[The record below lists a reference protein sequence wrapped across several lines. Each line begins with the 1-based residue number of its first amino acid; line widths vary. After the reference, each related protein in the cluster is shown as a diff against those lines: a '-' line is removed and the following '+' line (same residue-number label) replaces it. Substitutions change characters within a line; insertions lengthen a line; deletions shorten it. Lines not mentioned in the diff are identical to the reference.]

1 MKKEKFDFGGWAT
14 KNDLLCADGRTIRRD
29 AFKDDDGRTVPLVWQ
44 HNHDD
49 PTRVI
54 GHAVLENR
62 NEGVYAYCSFN
73 NSELGQHVKEL
84 VSHGDVRSLSIYANK
99 LKQRGGDVIHGIIR
113 EVSVVLAGA
122 NPGAVIEFP
131 ILAHGEESEEEAVIW
146 TGDEEL
152 SMGIEE
158 TDEDLS
164 HAEKEEPKEKAEEKT
179 EEKKEEKKEEPAKKN
194 ETVQDVLDTLTEKQM
209 QVLQYLIGRA
219 ISGEAEHD
227 AMDDDEESIEHADEK
242 GETVQDVLDT
252 LNETQTQV
260 VQYLVGR
267 ALEEAEKEPASKEE
281 EEKPVSH
288 SINDEGENKT
298 MDRNV
303 FDVDAMKEQQEENVL
318 THAQMD
324 TIIKDAKRLGTM
336 KASVLE
342 HSAEYGIDQIDYL
355 MPEYKEVNG
364 NGAPKFIKR
373 DTKWVAKVMAG
384 VHHIPF
390 SKFKTTFADITEDEA
405 RAKGYITGH
414 RKKEEVFGLLRRT
427 TDATTV
433 YKKQKMDRDNV
444 VEITSF
450 DVIAWLKTEMRM
462 MLDEELAR
470 AFLIGDGR
478 DPSSEDKINEQNI
491 RPVLR
496 DDDLFVIRQPLVVA
510 QGQERADAIIDAVT
524 YGWENYQGSGNCI
537 AFMTRRAHSQFKLL
551 KDGIGHRMYKTDSEI
566 ASALGVKEIAFVP
579 QMGDASTVRTANG
592 HTYKPCVIILDLE
605 DYTVGADK
613 GGSINMFD
621 DFDIDYNQMKYLIET
636 RCSGAL
642 VTPYSAIVVEEEV
655 NP

>member
-1 MKKEKFDFGGWAT
+1 MRT
-14 KNDLLCADGRTIRRD
+14 KHQG
-29 AFKDDDGRTVPLVWQ
+29 
-44 HNHDD
+44 
-49 PTRVI
+49 
-54 GHAVLENR
+54 
-62 NEGVYAYCSFN
+62 S
-73 NSELGQHVKEL
+73 
-84 VSHGDVRSLSIYANK
+84 
-99 LKQRGGDVIHGIIR
+99 
-113 EVSVVLAGA
+113 
-122 NPGAVIEFP
+122 
-131 ILAHGEESEEEAVIW
+131 
-146 TGDEEL
+146 
-152 SMGIEE
+152 
-158 TDEDLS
+158 
-164 HAEKEEPKEKAEEKT
+164 
-179 EEKKEEKKEEPAKKN
+179 
-194 ETVQDVLDTLTEKQM
+194 
-209 QVLQYLIGRA
+209 
-219 ISGEAEHD
+219 
-227 AMDDDEESIEHADEK
+227 
-242 GETVQDVLDT
+242 
-252 LNETQTQV
+252 
-260 VQYLVGR
+260 
-267 ALEEAEKEPASKEE
+267 
-281 EEKPVSH
+281 
-288 SINDEGENKT
+288 
-298 MDRNV
+298 
-303 FDVDAMKEQQEENVL
+303 
-318 THAQMD
+318 
-324 TIIKDAKRLGTM
+324 
-336 KASVLE
+336 
-342 HSAEYGIDQIDYL
+342 
-355 MPEYKEVNG
+355 
-364 NGAPKFIKR
+364 
-373 DTKWVAKVMAG
+373 
-384 VHHIPF
+384 
-390 SKFKTTFADITEDEA
+390 
-405 RAKGYITGH
+405 ITGH

-496 DDDLFVIRQPLVVA
+496 DDSLFVIRQPLVVA
-510 QGQERADAIIDAVT
+510 QGQEKADAIIDAVT
-524 YGWENYQGSGNCI
+524 YGWETYQGSGNCI

-642 VTPYSAIVVEEEV
+642 VTPYSAIIVEEEV